1 MNNEILRQII
11 IIITMATLVMFLFH
25 RLRIPAVVGFLITGI
40 IAGPYGLKLVNDL
53 KTIEQLADIGII
65 LLLFTIGI
73 ELSMRTLIDMRKNF
87 LIGGSLQVVLTI
99 FLIFIFFILRGIAPG
114 KAIFAGFLISLS
126 STAIALRIIQEKS
139 EVSTL
144 HGRTTLSIL
153 VFQDIIV
160 VVMILF
166 TPLLGGS
173 INFSLHYLLLLA
185 GKGVLVFAFIF
196 VCAKWIV
203 PWLLHEVSRTKSR
216 ELFMFSIFT
225 IAFSI
230 AWLTSSIGLSLAL
243 GAFLAGLVISE
254 SDFSYQAFGNILS
267 FRDIFACFF
276 FISIG
281 MLLKTQ
287 FLLENFLIIM
297 LLAIG
302 IIFLK
307 TIAAGVTALFLGL
320 PFRNAIITGLLLS
333 QIGEFSF
340 ILARTGMKYN
350 IINEYYYQIC
360 LNVTIITMVLT
371 PLLIM
376 IAPQLGNLL
385 SRLPFP
391 NWLIRGYSD
400 ISMFSPRHSLKD
412 HLIIVG
418 MGLNGQNVAQ
428 AAKKA
433 NIPYII
439 IDGNADKV
447 KKYKRAGELIFY
459 GDAYHEPILKHAH
472 LESAKVVVIGISD
485 AIATLRITEK
495 IRRLNPTICIVVRTR
510 YVRDIKD
517 LYKLG
522 ANEVI
527 PEEFETSVEIF
538 SRVLTKYEIPPDYIA
553 RLIAEARA
561 DGYQLF
567 YNLDR

>member
-1 MNNEILRQII
+1 
-11 IIITMATLVMFLFH
+11 
-25 RLRIPAVVGFLITGI
+25 
-40 IAGPYGLKLVNDL
+40 
-53 KTIEQLADIGII
+53 
-65 LLLFTIGI
+65 
-73 ELSMRTLIDMRKNF
+73 MRTLIDMRKNF
-87 LIGGSLQVVLTI
+87 LVGGSLQVTI
-99 FLIFIFFILRGIAPG
+99 TILITFIFFILLGITPG

-144 HGRTTLSIL
+144 HGRTALSIL

-160 VVMILF
+160 VAMILF
-166 TPLLGGS
+166 TPLLGG
-173 INFSLHYLLLLA
+173 NTGFSLNYLLLLA
-185 GKGVLVFAFIF
+185 GKGIFVFALIF
-196 VCAKWIV
+196 VCAKFVV
-203 PWLLHEVSRTKSR
+203 PWLLREVSRTKNR

-281 MLLKTQ
+281 MLLKTH
-287 FLLENFLIIM
+287 FLLDNFLTII
-297 LLAIG
+297 LLALG
-302 IIFLK
+302 IILLK
-307 TIAAGVTALFLGL
+307 TIAAGATALFLGL
-320 PFRNAIITGLLLS
+320 PVRNAIITGLLLS

-340 ILARTGMKYN
+340 ILARVGMNYKL
-350 IINEYYYQIC
+350 INDFYYQIF

-371 PLLIM
+371 PLLIKA
-376 IAPQLGNLL
+376 APQLGNLL
-385 SRLPFP
+385 SRLPIP
-391 NWLIRGYSD
+391 KWMIRGYVD
-400 ISMFSPRHSLKD
+400 LSLFNAHRKLQD
-412 HLIIVG
+412 HLIIIG
-418 MGLNGQNVAQ
+418 MGLNGQNVAR
-428 AAKKA
+428 AAKRA

-439 IDGNADKV
+439 IDGNSDKV

-459 GDAYHEPILKHAH
+459 GDAYHEPILKHAN

-495 IRRLNPTICIVVRTR
+495 IRRLNASICIVVRTR
-510 YVRDIKD
+510 YVRDIKE

-538 SRVLTKYEIPPDYIA
+538 SRVLTKYEIPPDVIA
-553 RLIAEARA
+553 RLRAEARA
-561 DGYQLF
+561 DGYELF
-567 YNLDR
+567 YNLDT